1 MIQTIVN
8 NNLYNV
14 NANFICIGTDEVKLW
29 ASDDASPFVISLNTE
44 EDFDANGLNYQDY
57 ADMKVGEIRNETNY
71 EGIMV
76 IRIK

>member
-14 NANFICIGTDEVKLW
+14 NAKYICIGTDEIKSW
-29 ASDDASPFVISLNTE
+29 SSDDARPFVIFLNTE
-44 EDFDANGLNYQDY
+44 EDFDTNGLDHEDY

>member
-8 NNLYNV
+8 NNLYDV
-14 NANFICIGTDEVKLW
+14 NANFICIGTDEIKLW
-29 ASDDASPFVISLNTE
+29 SSDDASPFVIFLNTKV
-44 EDFDANGLNYQDY
+44 DFDANGLDYEDY
-57 ADMKVGEIRNETNY
+57 ADMIVGEVRSEANY